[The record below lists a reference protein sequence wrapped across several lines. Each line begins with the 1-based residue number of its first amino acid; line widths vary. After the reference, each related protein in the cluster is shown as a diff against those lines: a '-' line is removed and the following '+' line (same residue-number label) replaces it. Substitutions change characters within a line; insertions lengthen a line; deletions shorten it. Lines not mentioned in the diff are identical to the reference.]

1 MRTNLRLV
9 ETVPANEKQRVT
21 RNGRKSDKDYG
32 RDGQKYL
39 TPDQVAALVKVART
53 GRNGQRDALMISI
66 AYHHGLRV
74 TELVNLRWNAIDFKA
89 ADIAINRLKGSKS
102 NRQPLDG
109 ADLRALRALHRD
121 RASDEYVFTSER
133 GGPMTRDGFAKM
145 LSAAAERAGIE
156 NAYPHALRHA
166 CGHALAI
173 KGRDMRLV
181 QEYMGHVNVQNT
193 ARYMD
198 GVSSRFRGIWD

>member
-1 MRTNLRLV
+1 MRAKLKLV
-9 ETVPANEKQRVT
+9 KSAPTIEKQRV
-21 RNGRKSDKDYG
+21 GRKSNAAYG

-39 TPDQVAALVKVART
+39 TPDQVATLIKTARQNRY
-53 GRNGQRDALMISI
+53 GLRDALMIGL

-74 TELVNLRWNAIDFKA
+74 SELIVLRWNAIDWKR
-89 ADIAINRLKGSKS
+89 ADIAVNRLKGSKS

-109 ADLRALRALHRD
+109 GDLRALRALYRE
-121 RASDEYVFTSER
+121 RLSDEYVFVSER

-145 LSAAAERAGIE
+145 LKATADRVGIR
-156 NAYPHALRHA
+156 NAHPHALRHA
-166 CGHALAI
+166 CGHALAM

-181 QEYMGHVNVQNT
+181 QEYMGHTNVQNT

-198 GVSSRFRGIWD
+198 GVSARFRGIWD